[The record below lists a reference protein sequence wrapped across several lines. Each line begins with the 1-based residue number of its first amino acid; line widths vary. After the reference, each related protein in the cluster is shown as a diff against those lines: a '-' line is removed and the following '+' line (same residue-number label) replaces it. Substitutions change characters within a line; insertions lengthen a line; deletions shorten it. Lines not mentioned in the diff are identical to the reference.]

1 MAVRLSSITSNGD
14 RVDHT
19 GAATEGK
26 EETLVR
32 ITWRDI
38 IQYSDWTTADKVECP
53 VMESVGWLVSQDE
66 DTIKIATTL
75 DRLDSLDENDGQATY
90 YGIIAFPSGCVL
102 SCVPLH
108 TLIT

>member
-1 MAVRLSSITSNGD
+1 MVIRLSSVTSNGD

-66 DTIKIATTL
+66 DTVKIATTL
-75 DRLDSLDENDGQATY
+75 DRHDSLGEHEGAMTY
-90 YGIIAFPSGCVL
+90 YGILAFPSGCVL

-108 TLIT
+108 TSID

>member
-1 MAVRLSSITSNGD
+1 MAARLSSITSNGD

-19 GAATEGK
+19 GTATEGK

-75 DRLDSLDENDGQATY
+75 DRLDSLGENDGQATY
-90 YGIIAFPSGCVL
+90 YGILAFPSGCVL
-102 SCVPLH
+102 SCVPLQ

>member
-1 MAVRLSSITSNGD
+1 MVTNLNLCSTNGD

-38 IQYSDWTTADKVECP
+38 IQYSDWTTADKFECP

-75 DRLDSLDENDGQATY
+75 DRLDSLGENDGQATY
-90 YGIIAFPSGCVL
+90 YGILAFPSGCVL

-108 TLIT
+108 TLIN

>member
-1 MAVRLSSITSNGD
+1 MAIRLSSVASNGD

-19 GAATEGK
+19 GAVTEGK

-53 VMESVGWLVSQDE
+53 VMDSVGWLVSHDE

-75 DRLDSLDENDGQATY
+75 DRLDSLGENDGVATY
-90 YGIIAFPSGCVL
+90 YGILAFPSGCVL

>member
-1 MAVRLSSITSNGD
+1 MDNTRTV
-14 RVDHT
+14 
-19 GAATEGK
+19 TEGQ
-26 EETLVR
+26 EESLVR

-75 DRLDSLDENDGQATY
+75 DRLDSLGENDGEATY

-102 SCVPLH
+102 SCVPLQPL
-108 TLIT
+108 TN

>member
-1 MAVRLSSITSNGD
+1 MVADLNLCSSNGD

-53 VMESVGWLVSQDE
+53 EMESVGWLVSQDE
-66 DTIKIATTL
+66 DTVKIAATL
-75 DRLDSLDENDGQATY
+75 DRHDSLGENDGATTY
-90 YGIIAFPSGCVL
+90 YGILAFPSGCVL

-108 TLIT
+108 TVTN

>member
-1 MAVRLSSITSNGD
+1 MAIRLSSVTSNGD
-14 RVDHT
+14 RLDNT
-19 GAATEGK
+19 GAVTEGK
-26 EETLVR
+26 EESLVR
-32 ITWRDI
+32 VKWRDI

-75 DRLDSLDENDGQATY
+75 DRLDSLGENEGQATY

>member
-1 MAVRLSSITSNGD
+1 MVADLNLCSSNGD

-75 DRLDSLDENDGQATY
+75 DRLDSLGENEGQPTY
-90 YGIIAFPSGCVL
+90 YGILAFPSGCVL

>member
-1 MAVRLSSITSNGD
+1 M
-14 RVDHT
+14 DHT

-26 EETLVR
+26 EENLVR
-32 ITWRDI
+32 VKWRDI

-75 DRLDSLDENDGQATY
+75 DRLDSLDENEGEPTY
-90 YGIIAFPSGCVL
+90 YGILAFPSGCVL

>member
-1 MAVRLSSITSNGD
+1 MAIRLSSITSNGD
-14 RVDHT
+14 RVDYT
-19 GAATEGK
+19 RPITEGK
-26 EETLVR
+26 EESLVR

-75 DRLDSLDENDGQATY
+75 DRLDSLGENDGKSTY
-90 YGIIAFPSGCVL
+90 YGILAFPSGCVL

-108 TLIT
+108 TLIN

>member
-19 GAATEGK
+19 GAATEGQ
-26 EETLVR
+26 EESLVR

-75 DRLDSLDENDGQATY
+75 DRLDSLGENEGQATY
-90 YGIIAFPSGCVL
+90 YGILAFPSGCVL

-108 TLIT
+108 TLIN

>member
-1 MAVRLSSITSNGD
+1 MVIRLSSVTSNGD

-66 DTIKIATTL
+66 DTIKIATSF
-75 DRLDSLDENDGQATY
+75 DRLDSLGENDGQATY
-90 YGIIAFPSGCVL
+90 YGILAFPSGCVL
-102 SCVPLH
+102 SCVPLR
-108 TLIT
+108 TLIN